1 MNRHQTPG
9 ESANGRIA
17 VRRIHV
23 VHALS
28 CCCNEHD
35 ASEGEGQRPAGLQAV
50 IPRNGKRGDRPDD
63 DQRLW
68 TTTMEAQPG
77 HAGVRQ
83 QQDGHATQCTQGR
96 HPRRASG
103 GDERETSQ
111 QETKVPER
119 EHF

>member
-1 MNRHQTPG
+1 
-9 ESANGRIA
+9 
-17 VRRIHV
+17 
-23 VHALS
+23 
-28 CCCNEHD
+28 
-35 ASEGEGQRPAGLQAV
+35 
-50 IPRNGKRGDRPDD
+50 
-63 DQRLW
+63 
-68 TTTMEAQPG
+68 MEAQPG